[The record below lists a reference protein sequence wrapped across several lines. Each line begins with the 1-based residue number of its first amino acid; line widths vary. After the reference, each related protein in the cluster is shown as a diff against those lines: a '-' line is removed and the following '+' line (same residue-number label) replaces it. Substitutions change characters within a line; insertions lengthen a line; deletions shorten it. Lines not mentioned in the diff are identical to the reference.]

1 MPRSPEP
8 RAGSIPLRSGPC
20 PAAGYPDRPRLP
32 RLETPLWHPRGP
44 SSLAFP
50 GAVRQNPG
58 PGTGTR
64 DSRDDLRTYT
74 ITEAADLTGL
84 SRKAIARRV
93 ERGSLRSVVRNGRR
107 RIPRSE
113 LVRNGLLEDTEKRP
127 PAGSPSSPL
136 LPRPGVGTD
145 LVETGSTEDML
156 ATIFREVLD
165 RFERQSQEIAQFRAL
180 TVQAESLRLTNE
192 LADLRMRLAELER
205 QPQEQPQPQ
214 QPAPQPGPQPPSV
227 TTELGR
233 RVHELSKQVEEL
245 SQREIWLPPQA
256 ASPQQ
261 AQAPAQPRPAGPARP
276 PAPQPVPRPVARRP
290 RRFVRTIRFVVEALF
305 IVAVAVIA
313 WQADLPTP
321 AIFVAMAVAWTLVA
335 VIEWF
340 SSERPN
346 RR

>member
-1 MPRSPEP
+1 
-8 RAGSIPLRSGPC
+8 
-20 PAAGYPDRPRLP
+20 
-32 RLETPLWHPRGP
+32 
-44 SSLAFP
+44 
-50 GAVRQNPG
+50 
-58 PGTGTR
+58 
-64 DSRDDLRTYT
+64 LRTYT

-113 LVRNGLLEDTEKRP
+113 LVRNGLLEDAEKRP
-127 PAGSPSSPL
+127 PAGAPSSPL

-145 LVETGSTEDML
+145 LEAAGTNEDML
-156 ATIFREVLD
+156 AALFREVLD

-205 QPQEQPQPQ
+205 QPQQEPQQQPQT
-214 QPAPQPGPQPPSV
+214 PAPGPQPPSV

-245 SQREIWLPPQA
+245 SQREIWLPPHA

-261 AQAPAQPRPAGPARP
+261 AQAQVPAQPRPAGPARTP
-276 PAPQPVPRPVARRP
+276 PQAAPRPVSRRP
-290 RRFVRTIRFVVEALF
+290 RRYMRTIRFVVEALF

-340 SSERPN
+340 SSERPV